1 MRRQVE
7 LESILPEI
15 LNKLNKPGL
24 ILGSGE
30 NCNPMTIGWGSYGI
44 MWNKPIFTIMVRP
57 VRHSFT
63 LLQNNQD
70 FTINV
75 PSDGM
80 KKELGICGSLSGRDT
95 DKLKEC
101 GFTTEKS
108 ESITVP
114 YIKECPIHLEC
125 RTVFTNDVI
134 AGSLKAEMIKL
145 YYPHADLHRFYYGE
159 ILGAWREEE

>member
-1 MRRQVE
+1 MRIKVD
-7 LESILPEI
+7 LEMILPEV
-15 LNKLNKPGL
+15 LKKLDKPGL

-30 NCNPMTIGWGSYGI
+30 ECNPMTIGWASYGI
-44 MWNKPIFTIMVRP
+44 MWNKPVFTIMVRP

-63 LLQNNQD
+63 LLEQIKE

-75 PSDGM
+75 PSDNM
-80 KKELGICGSLSGRDT
+80 NKEIGICGSKSGRDF
-95 DKLKEC
+95 DKLELC
-101 GFTTEKS
+101 DFTAENS
-108 ESITVP
+108 YAISVP

-134 AGSLKAEMIKL
+134 AGSLNKEMIDL

-159 ILGAWREEE
+159 IMGAWREEE